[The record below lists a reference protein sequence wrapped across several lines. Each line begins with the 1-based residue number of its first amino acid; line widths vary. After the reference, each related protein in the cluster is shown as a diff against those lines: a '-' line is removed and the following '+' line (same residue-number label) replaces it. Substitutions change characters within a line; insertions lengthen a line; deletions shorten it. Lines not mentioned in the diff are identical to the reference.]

1 MSKEKGNK
9 IETSS
14 ESYLTELEAVYI
26 MGIGAAK
33 ADGKLEDSELATLK
47 EVSEIFGEEK
57 QLENA
62 YEYFEAFEESDSAIN
77 LAIEV
82 LGKNDPSAKVAA
94 VLLMQ
99 KVLEVGG
106 MNQEES
112 AFYKRVTDKLSN

>member
-1 MSKEKGNK
+1 MSKKKGNK
-9 IETSS
+9 LETSS

-33 ADGKLEDSELATLK
+33 ADGKLEDLELTTLK

-57 QLENA
+57 QLEDA

-77 LAIEV
+77 LAIEA

-99 KVLEVGG
+99 KVLEIGG
-106 MNQEES
+106 MNQAES
-112 AFYKRVTDKLSN
+112 AFYKRVIDKLSN